1 MRKADIRQSSE
12 ASQGTNAL
20 GRLALALASGKDAM
34 RRFRG
39 SPSENHAEKH
49 KLNAPIA
56 GMECYMDRIVSYI
69 SCYSSVINAEQ
80 ASALFTRLIDEL
92 QAAFAVRQVERNQKE
107 AWAFFDP
114 KLRLRGS

>member
-1 MRKADIRQSSE
+1 
-12 ASQGTNAL
+12 
-20 GRLALALASGKDAM
+20 
-34 RRFRG
+34 
-39 SPSENHAEKH
+39 
-49 KLNAPIA
+49 
-56 GMECYMDRIVSYI
+56 
-69 SCYSSVINAEQ
+69 VINAEQ